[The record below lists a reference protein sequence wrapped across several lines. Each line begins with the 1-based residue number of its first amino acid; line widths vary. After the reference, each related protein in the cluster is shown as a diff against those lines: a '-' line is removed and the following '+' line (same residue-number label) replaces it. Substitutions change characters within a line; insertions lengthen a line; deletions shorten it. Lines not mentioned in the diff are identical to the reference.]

1 MGYDD
6 WAPEK
11 KIEFWKMQ
19 ATMMHQE
26 NEQLSAGIKRIYGLV
41 GLRKKFEVA
50 HNPAHNQLEAI
61 IAKLEKEK

>member
-6 WAPEK
+6 WPSEK
-11 KIEFWKMQ
+11 KAEFWKTQ

-26 NEQLSAGIKRIYGLV
+26 NDQLSAGIKRIYELV
-41 GLRKKFEVA
+41 GLRKKFVVA